1 MALGPDIKKSF
12 FEGLFIFFSKK
23 LKLKNFTREYCIK
36 IHLGKSLE
44 SIIKL
49 STAIHLTY
57 LYLYDCMLHPEIQWS
72 NSF

>member
-1 MALGPDIKKSF
+1 MALGPDIKKVF
-12 FEGLFIFFSKK
+12 LRVYLYFFSKK